1 MVKSKLIETFHYQL
15 IMNNNIILN
24 KRQILDRLRGFVSAK
39 SKVKFLEWQKTN
51 LEQSDWCMVDRT
63 KYNNRIKWLNIQ
75 ININTKLV
83 YEYDPLEELLS

>member
-1 MVKSKLIETFHYQL
+1 MLKKNVHHFIGIK
-15 IMNNNIILN
+15 MNSSIILN
-24 KRQILDRLRGFVSAK
+24 KRQILDRLRGFETAK
-39 SKVKFLEWQKTN
+39 QKVKFLEWQKTN

-63 KYNNRIKWLNIQ
+63 KYNNRLKWLNIQ

>member
-1 MVKSKLIETFHYQL
+1 
-15 IMNNNIILN
+15 MNSSIILN
-24 KRQILDRLRGFVSAK
+24 KRQILERLRGFVSAK
-39 SKVKFLEWQKTN
+39 QKVKFLEWQKTN